1 MTERLVI
8 TTSDG
13 ATLEARIDSPAE
25 PTRFTVFCHPSPLH
39 GGSMNAPLMIA
50 VARQLVAR
58 GHSVLRFN
66 FRGVGAST
74 GKHGFGEG
82 ELADITAAVDMA
94 GGSNLPMSLGGW
106 SFGAATSLRWLAD
119 NGSRMPYAG
128 IAPPP
133 EGLPDALPGG
143 PTTIVLGT
151 RDQVIDGPALEDYA
165 RRVGIDL
172 ILTPGDHFFHG
183 RGARIGDLV
192 GDALE
197 A

>member
-1 MTERLVI
+1 
-8 TTSDG
+8 
-13 ATLEARIDSPAE
+13 
-25 PTRFTVFCHPSPLH
+25 
-39 GGSMNAPLMIA
+39 MNAPLMIA

-74 GKHGFGEG
+74 GEHGFGAG
-82 ELADITAAVDMA
+82 ELVDVAAAVDIA
-94 GGSNLPMSLGGW
+94 ARSGLPLSLGGW
-106 SFGAATSLRWLAD
+106 SFGAATSLRWLAEHD
-119 NGSRMPYAG
+119 STMPYAG

-133 EGLPDALPGG
+133 EELPGQLPGG
-143 PTTIVLGT
+143 PATIVLGT
-151 RDQVIDGPALEDYA
+151 RDQVIDGPVLEGYA
-165 RRVGIDL
+165 RRMGINL